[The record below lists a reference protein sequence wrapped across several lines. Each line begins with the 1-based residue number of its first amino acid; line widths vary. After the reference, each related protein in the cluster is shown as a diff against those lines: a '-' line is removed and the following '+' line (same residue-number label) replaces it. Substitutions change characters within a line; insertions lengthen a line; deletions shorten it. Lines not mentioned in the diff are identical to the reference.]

1 MANSKSSQTTR
12 NVVIACLALWSVIS
26 LIIIVVWATSPNVK
40 SVSDC
45 REQLQTLTEK
55 LEGAKVVWAKDKV
68 ALEEMVEEAR
78 DNQTRQ
84 QHEITLLLLRLAHAN
99 MSLDDCRQ
107 ENANLEGNITTLNS
121 RLLMHINKE
130 ANLTAEITLQ
140 QELIDALQEN
150 LTQATHSR
158 EACLAM
164 NSAAESQRLAAE
176 SQTKACESSKLYL
189 QKQLQKCKTT
199 NHDHQACDQEDNG
212 SAPLHTSI
220 FTLVVICMSLHLF
233 T

>member
-1 MANSKSSQTTR
+1 MVNSKSSQTTR
-12 NVVIACLALWSVIS
+12 NVVIAFLALWSIIS

-40 SVSDC
+40 SVSNC
-45 REQLQTLTEK
+45 QEQLQTLTEK
-55 LEGAKVVWAKDKV
+55 LEGAKAVWAKDKV

-78 DNQTRQ
+78 DNQTKQ
-84 QHEITLLLLRLAHAN
+84 QRDIAYFLSLLAHTN
-99 MSLDDCRQ
+99 VSLDDCRQ
-107 ENANLEGNITTLNS
+107 ENANLEGNITALNS
-121 RLLMHINKE
+121 QLLIRIKKE
-130 ANLTAEITLQ
+130 ANLTAEIMLQ

-158 EACLAM
+158 EACMAM
-164 NSAAESQRLAAE
+164 NSAADSQRLAAE

-189 QKQLQKCKTT
+189 QRQMQKCKTT
-199 NHDHQACDQEDNG
+199 NHDQDCEEKDNQ
-212 SAPLHTSI
+212 SATLHTSI